1 MVALPQK
8 VNRAN
13 LLRSRWGS
21 EVEQTGEYSV
31 AADRSAVWTG
41 LNDPEVLAR
50 CIEGCQSVSKVSDDV
65 FEASVKAK
73 VGPVRATFSAA
84 IALTDIDPPISYL
97 INVAVKGGPAGFA
110 KGSAEVILEEADG
123 YTVLRYRVAANVG
136 GKLAQIGSRLVDSAA
151 RKMADSFFAAFER
164 EFEGQDRRADGAS
177 GNSR

>member
-50 CIEGCQSVSKVSDDV
+50 CIEGCQSVS
-65 FEASVKAK
+65 
-73 VGPVRATFSAA
+73 
-84 IALTDIDPPISYL
+84 
-97 INVAVKGGPAGFA
+97 
-110 KGSAEVILEEADG
+110 
-123 YTVLRYRVAANVG
+123 
-136 GKLAQIGSRLVDSAA
+136 
-151 RKMADSFFAAFER
+151 
-164 EFEGQDRRADGAS
+164 
-177 GNSR
+177 